1 MKKIKYIFLAYIT
14 GIGLFN
20 LFRLILVLVYAANPE
35 NIVAFDSLL
44 LKSFAIGLQFDTC
57 ISCYILSLPLIAE
70 LVAVFAKIK
79 SKVYHKSIHVLT
91 CTLFCLAFLIS
102 ASDIP
107 YFNYFFNHLNASI
120 FSYFNS
126 FDFLL
131 RMIVEE
137 SSYLIFLF
145 LFLGVCIGYVFLM
158 NLIYKHTLAE
168 EEKPLPYLKSIPL
181 ALLCLLLCFV
191 GMRGRLEM
199 KSPLRIGTAYH
210 CNDPFLNSL
219 GLNPSFVLIKSV
231 EESSKAANRNLEL
244 MDSDKANR
252 IFEKQ
257 KASLRNPKQELHLT
271 KGTNIV
277 LIIME
282 SMSAEKSGHFNPE
295 SRLTPNLDKIAD
307 SSLSFEQAYT
317 AGIHTYNGV
326 YSTLFSHPALF
337 DRHSMKASLIPTMDG
352 LPNTL
357 AEKGYQTLYFTT
369 HDSQFDNIAG
379 FLFANGI
386 QKIISQSDYP
396 SEQIKST
403 LGVSDHVMFEKAVS
417 TISSLDKDKPFFVCM
432 LTSSDHGPYILPTD
446 IPFKPSSKE
455 LKDQMVEYADWAI
468 GHFVSMARK
477 QDWFEQTL
485 FVFVADHGYVKPGSR
500 YEMPLSYHHTPMLLY
515 CPKQIKAE
523 KDSSLALQID
533 LAPTILS
540 MLIPDYENKT
550 MGIDLLTQS
559 RPYAYFCADNKVGV
573 IDNQYFCIFDRQGG
587 EMLYRLNDKEK
598 TNCIEQE
605 KERAIEMKTY
615 AFGMMQKS
623 NDVLKS
629 KVRK

>member
-1 MKKIKYIFLAYIT
+1 
-14 GIGLFN
+14 
-20 LFRLILVLVYAANPE
+20 
-35 NIVAFDSLL
+35 
-44 LKSFAIGLQFDTC
+44 
-57 ISCYILSLPLIAE
+57 
-70 LVAVFAKIK
+70 VFAKIK

-102 ASDIP
+102 AADIP
-107 YFNYFFNHLNASI
+107 YFNYFFNHINASI

-168 EEKPLPYLKSIPL
+168 EENPLPYLKSIPL

-210 CNDPFLNSL
+210 CNDPFLNSV

-231 EESSKAANRNLEL
+231 EESNKAANRNLEL
-244 MDSDKANR
+244 MDSDKANS

-257 KASLRNPKQELHLT
+257 KSSLRNPKQELHLT
-271 KGTNIV
+271 KGTNVV

-282 SMSAEKSGHFNPE
+282 SMSAEKSGYFNPE

-352 LPNTL
+352 LPNVL

-386 QKIISQSDYP
+386 QKIISQ
-396 SEQIKST
+396 
-403 LGVSDHVMFEKAVS
+403 EKNLL
-417 TISSLDKDKPFFVCM
+417 SLF
-432 LTSSDHGPYILPTD
+432 I
-446 IPFKPSSKE
+446 
-455 LKDQMVEYADWAI
+455 
-468 GHFVSMARK
+468 
-477 QDWFEQTL
+477 
-485 FVFVADHGYVKPGSR
+485 
-500 YEMPLSYHHTPMLLY
+500 
-515 CPKQIKAE
+515 
-523 KDSSLALQID
+523 
-533 LAPTILS
+533 ILS
-540 MLIPDYENKT
+540 STT
-550 MGIDLLTQS
+550 MM
-559 RPYAYFCADNKVGV
+559 KV
-573 IDNQYFCIFDRQGG
+573 Q
-587 EMLYRLNDKEK
+587 
-598 TNCIEQE
+598 
-605 KERAIEMKTY
+605 RAQHIRVT
-615 AFGMMQKS
+615 
-623 NDVLKS
+623 
-629 KVRK
+629 